1 MGDADPMYSTAQI
14 AIPATL
20 PEILKRYTK
29 AAIKTQPD
37 DLLQWSALY
46 FEALAE
52 GNPPPVSNRV
62 VGKQTTVKDIKAD
75 AKPQE
80 PVATAPPAEQQHDNS
95 AQEPAATTN
104 SPTSNTDTQADSA
117 TSEPLALDGALAQ
130 FAAHALHA
138 GKIMSRA
145 EAMKLASDTGI
156 SHKLIEDA
164 MFMVGKDNRVSGPGI
179 TLILAGFFIPSS
191 DDAFARLATLY
202 DKEFRDWVKEKIN
215 ERNQKQEVA
224 QNAVIKMD
232 PAIIAAFNS
241 STHHSSKYRIVLI
254 IIDQKG
260 SGAHVLKAGS
270 KRRRTKQQIDAD
282 NQRAAQE

>member
-202 DKEFRDWVKEKIN
+202 DKDGGSLPTDIFVDAYRAYAGAANTPAADRDAVL
-215 ERNQKQEVA
+215 QAA
-224 QNAVIKMD
+224 QAQGDSLTKNALKDVLAAH
-232 PAIIAAFNS
+232 PAA
-241 STHHSSKYRIVLI
+241 
-254 IIDQKG
+254 
-260 SGAHVLKAGS
+260 
-270 KRRRTKQQIDAD
+270 DAD
-282 NQRAAQE
+282 QPSGLFSTCVF